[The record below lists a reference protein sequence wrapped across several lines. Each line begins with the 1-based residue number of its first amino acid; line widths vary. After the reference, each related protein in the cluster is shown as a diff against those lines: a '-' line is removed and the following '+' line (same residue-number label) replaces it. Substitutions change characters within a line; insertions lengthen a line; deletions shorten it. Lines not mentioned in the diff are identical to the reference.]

1 MIEAKMA
8 DGEVLRFPDGTDQAV
23 IDRAVKQH
31 LGLSASDD
39 QVAPESVES
48 SVARTPGI
56 FAQGMSD
63 AILDAIGAVPDLAA
77 AGLRAINPTDHKIAP
92 EDPRFYRKQI
102 RRPLAALSEAIGPVP
117 KSLQTTPET
126 AAERVIYKGGRGA
139 GDAASFFIPGAA
151 VSNLA
156 KGGTTLQRVGQPVAA
171 QPVMQSGAGAVA
183 GGVTEMTDNP
193 WAGLGAALATPWV
206 SNIGRRVVTPTTPP
220 TGERARLID
229 AAKDAGIE
237 LTPGQVTGSK
247 PLQNVESVLASL
259 PFTAGRQGRIFDAQ
273 RKALNERIMATTGVR
288 ADDVTPE
295 TLNEVSKTLGK
306 EFENLISLTNVRLDN
321 KFFDEIEAV
330 AKGYAR
336 RLKTDV
342 KPVFQS
348 YVDDIK
354 EIKEDAYKL
363 AKELRKNDPTVE
375 GISLDGK
382 LYQRISSD
390 IRKQARKTDDPDLRD
405 ALGGIVRHLDN
416 MMERSMGPDTAAA
429 WRDLRNRYRNFTI
442 IEDAARRGTQ
452 AERVAGDAPISGLR
466 TSVVGADKKGYAK
479 GRGDLNTLSRIG
491 DLLGASRPS
500 DSGTQMRQLIE
511 RILTAG
517 PITGAGGALMLGVD
531 PGTVAKMTAATYALP
546 KAAQSIYSGKIPY
559 TSFSPGASYITNRLL
574 PQTPIP
580 AGLLGTIAAEQM
592 PPILDEE
599 I

>member
-1 MIEAKMA
+1 MIQAKMPNG
-8 DGEVLRFPDGTDQAV
+8 DVLRFPDGTDQAV
-23 IDRAVKQH
+23 IDRAVKKH

-39 QVAPESVES
+39 QVAPEIAES
-48 SVARTPGI
+48 SAVRAPGI

-117 KSLQTTPET
+117 KSIQTKPET
-126 AAERVIYKGGRGA
+126 DAEKVIYEAGRGA

-156 KGGTTLQRVGQPVAA
+156 KGGTTLQRVGQTVAA

-193 WAGLGAALATPWV
+193 WAGLGAALLTPWA
-206 SNIGRRVVTPTTPP
+206 SNIGKRVVTPTTPP
-220 TGERARLID
+220 TGERARLIE

-237 LTPGQVTGSK
+237 LTPGQATGSK
-247 PLQNVESVLASL
+247 PLQFIESSLASL
-259 PFTAGRQGRIFDAQ
+259 PFTASRQGQIFAAQ
-273 RKALNERIMATTGVR
+273 RKALNEKIMATTGVR

-295 TLNEVSKTLGK
+295 TLNEVSETLGK
-306 EFENLISLTNVRLDN
+306 EFENLISLTNVRLDK
-321 KFFDEIEAV
+321 KFFDEIETV

-354 EIKEDAYKL
+354 EIK
-363 AKELRKNDPTVE
+363 KELRKKDPFSKS
-375 GISLDGK
+375 IALDGE

-390 IRKQARKTDDPDLRD
+390 IRKQARQTNDSDLRY
-405 ALGGIVRHLDN
+405 ALNGIVRHLDN

-479 GRGDLNTLSRIG
+479 GRGDLNTLSRVG
-491 DLLGASRPS
+491 DLLGASRPP

-511 RILTAG
+511 RLLTAG
-517 PITGAGGALMLGVD
+517 PITGAGGALMLGAD
-531 PGTVAKMTAATYALP
+531 PGTVATLTALTYGLP

-592 PPILDEE
+592 PSFMDED